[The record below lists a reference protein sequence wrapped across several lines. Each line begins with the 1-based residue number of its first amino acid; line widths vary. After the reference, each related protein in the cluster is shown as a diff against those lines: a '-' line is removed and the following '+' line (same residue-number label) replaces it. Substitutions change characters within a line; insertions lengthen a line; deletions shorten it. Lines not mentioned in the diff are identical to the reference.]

1 MLQRHERPAQTQAG
15 FTLIELLISISLMAV
30 LAVMSW
36 RGLDGMMRTQ
46 DITQTRVNQVAVVQT
61 ALAQWRADLDA
72 VQPVAGVSNSGVM
85 WDGRVLRV
93 IRRASH
99 WQAQGED
106 PGLWVVGWT
115 RRTALGS
122 TEGTGQWVRWQSRA
136 TSDLNEL
143 KKAWAQAERWGQNRS
158 EDDAPFETAALPLL
172 QWQLTYFRGNAWV
185 HPLSSSEGKA
195 NEINSD
201 MPDAIR
207 LQIDLPS
214 STGLNGRLTLDWVR
228 PDFSNTKS

>member
-1 MLQRHERPAQTQAG
+1 MLQRHDGPAQTQAG

-93 IRRASH
+93 IRRASL

-106 PGLWVVGWT
+106 PGL
-115 RRTALGS
+115 
-122 TEGTGQWVRWQSRA
+122 
-136 TSDLNEL
+136 
-143 KKAWAQAERWGQNRS
+143 
-158 EDDAPFETAALPLL
+158 
-172 QWQLTYFRGNAWV
+172 
-185 HPLSSSEGKA
+185 
-195 NEINSD
+195 
-201 MPDAIR
+201 
-207 LQIDLPS
+207 
-214 STGLNGRLTLDWVR
+214 
-228 PDFSNTKS
+228 